1 MKPLALVALAVACAV
16 IGLSGASVPPRLIW
30 NASHSVP
37 IGLYRIDFQAP
48 GRDDLVLI
56 RLSPSLAGL
65 ANRRGYLH
73 GTDYVLKPIA
83 ATVGD
88 QVCRIDLAIV
98 VRGTVAAIARRQD
111 GANRPMPVWHGC
123 RRLSAGE
130 LFLLSAS
137 PDSFDSRYFGP
148 IAPPDVIGRAKP
160 IWTISDTR
168 K

>member
-1 MKPLALVALAVACAV
+1 MRPFALVALAVACIV
-16 IGLSGASVPPRLIW
+16 IGISGASVPPRIIW

-37 IGLYRIDFQAP
+37 IGLYRVDFQAP
-48 GRDDLVLI
+48 GRDDLALI

-73 GTDYVLKPIA
+73 DTDYILKPIA
-83 ATVGD
+83 AAAGE
-88 QVCRIDLAIV
+88 QVCRIGLAIV
-98 VRGTVAAIARRQD
+98 VHGVVAAIARRQD
-111 GANRPMPVWHGC
+111 GANRPMPVWQGC
-123 RRLSAGE
+123 RRLSPGE

-148 IAPPDVIGRAKP
+148 IARPDVIGRAKP

>member
-1 MKPLALVALAVACAV
+1 MRPFALVALAVASAV
-16 IGLSGASVPPRLIW
+16 IGISGTAVPTRLIW

-37 IGLYRIDFQAP
+37 IGLYRVDFQAP
-48 GRDDLVLI
+48 GRDDLALI

-88 QVCRIDLAIV
+88 LVCRINLTIV

-148 IAPPDVIGRAKP
+148 IARPDVIGRAKP
-160 IWTISDTR
+160 IWTISDT
-168 K
+168 KK

>member
-1 MKPLALVALAVACAV
+1 VKPLALVALAVTCAV
-16 IGLSGASVPPRLIW
+16 IAVSSVIVPPRIIW

-37 IGLYRIDFQAP
+37 IGLYRVDFQAP
-48 GRDDLVLI
+48 GRDDFALV
-56 RLSPSLAGL
+56 RLPPGL
-65 ANRRGYLH
+65 AFLAKRRGYLR

-83 ATVGD
+83 ATIGD

-98 VRGTVAAIARRQD
+98 VRGTVVAIARRQD

-130 LFLLSAS
+130 LLLLSAS

-148 IAPPDVIGRAKP
+148 IARPDVIGRAKP
-160 IWTISDTR
+160 IWTISDTV